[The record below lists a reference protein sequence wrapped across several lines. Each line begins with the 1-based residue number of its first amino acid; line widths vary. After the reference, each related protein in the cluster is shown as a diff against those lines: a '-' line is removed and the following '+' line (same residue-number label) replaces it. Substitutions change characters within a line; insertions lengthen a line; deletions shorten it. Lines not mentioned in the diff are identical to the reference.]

1 LQKTYKKETIE
12 EYLARGGKIT
22 ICPPQ
27 SSDPEENKLVKSTS
41 KAPQEILDLGT
52 GEIIYG
58 EKIKKTRKK
67 AKKTPSM
74 AADQVDLLPDSLKH
88 LANRGNDVK

>member
-1 LQKTYKKETIE
+1 MKKETIE

-27 SSDPEENKLVKSTS
+27 SSDEEENKIVRSTAS
-41 KAPQEILDLGT
+41 NQAQQVLDLGE
-52 GEIIYG
+52 GEIMYG

-67 AKKTPSM
+67 PKKIQAM
-74 AADQVDLLPDSLKH
+74 DQEQVDLLPDSLKH
-88 LANRGNDVK
+88 LANRS